1 MHERRLPRI
10 LIVDDQSSMAAE
22 YRGVLELNGFEVV
35 IAPTGSEALSI
46 AVSGWPHL
54 VLLDLSLPDIDGLT
68 VLERMR
74 KDGRSASLAVIIL
87 SNEESPSL
95 MHCAFELG
103 ALDYMRKSRVTAE
116 AVALRVKAWARVMSR
131 SDLADHPVPA
141 VLGLLPRPSL

>member
-10 LIVDDQSSMAAE
+10 LIVAEQSSTAGA
-22 YRGVLELNGFEVV
+22 YRGVLEVNGFEVV
-35 IAPTGSEALSI
+35 VAPTGGEALSV

-54 VLLDLSLPDIDGLT
+54 VLLDLTLPDIDGLT

-87 SNEESPSL
+87 SNEESLSL

-103 ALDYMRKSRVTAE
+103 ALDSIRKSSVAPE
-116 AVALRVKAWARVMSR
+116 AVAMRVKAWARFMSR
-131 SDLADHPVPA
+131 SAP
-141 VLGLLPRPSL
+141 